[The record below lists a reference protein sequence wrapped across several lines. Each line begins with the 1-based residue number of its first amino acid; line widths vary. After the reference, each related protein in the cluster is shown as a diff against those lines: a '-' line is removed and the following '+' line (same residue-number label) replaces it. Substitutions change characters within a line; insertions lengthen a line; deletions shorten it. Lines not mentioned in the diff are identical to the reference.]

1 MTIAEAK
8 AAPFATTERPQLV
21 GNRLA
26 LARPAMM
33 TAFDSIKRI
42 VGGPVP

>member
-8 AAPFATTERPQLV
+8 AALFATAERPQLV

-33 TAFDSIKRI
+33 TSIDSIKRI
-42 VGGPVP
+42 VAGPVP